1 MLRKM
6 LVTMLLAALALTGC
20 RGDEKTAGENGD
32 HTGHT
37 ESASPQPDR
46 PVRGEIEVEVAPL
59 ALSALPAAPPAG
71 EGRALLGERTYSF
84 AVTFCDEAS
93 PIGTGEGEGLTVAW
107 DIREDG
113 DHRASIKLTEGDARW
128 VRAGAAEAEWNPE
141 TRTLRYGG
149 VFVPFRATE
158 GSKAQA
164 GGFVL
169 VCPPAKAA

>member
-6 LVTMLLAALALTGC
+6 LIAMLLSAVALTGC
-20 RGDEKTAGENGD
+20 SGGGDEPEGQEGEPAAS
-32 HTGHT
+32 
-37 ESASPQPDR
+37 ESAAPSR
-46 PVRGEIEVEVAPL
+46 PVRGEIEVGVEPL
-59 ALSALPAAPPAG
+59 ALDALPAAPAAG
-71 EGRALLGERTYSF
+71 EGRAMLGDKTYSF

-93 PIGTGEGEGLTVAW
+93 PIGTGEGEGVSVAW

-113 DHRASIKLTEGDARW
+113 DHRASIKLMPDDARW
-128 VRAGAAEAEWNPE
+128 VRAGAAEADWNPE

-149 VFVPFRATE
+149 TFVPFQATD

-169 VCPPAKAA
+169 VCPPPKAA